1 MSEGVVNSDF
11 GKLKK
16 AFIEAVVLLAFTKSR
31 KKRWRNILRNMDLV
45 GDFKSFLQFILQER
59 RGRVLY
65 LELSDAHGEIAPG
78 YIKYFQDLGCS
89 VDVVMDSSV
98 ARENPLYCIDGVR
111 FFSTNPVLAPLLLRA
126 IRKSDYQIIFVGT
139 NELYQYKRRF
149 FCDVYRSFCEE
160 HPSKMLIVE
169 HDLKNIEKSFYLASL
184 YKNRRLVVIRN
195 FSDDPLLSEVNPHFF
210 GCFESDARST
220 EDVTTFVVAGG
231 LGLERRNPALLVE
244 GVRYLLGKG
253 IDDFRVVVVGSGRP
267 DGFPDDVAAKVLW
280 MGRLDYPK
288 LYETVRSSSF
298 FLPLLDPD
306 MQEHHKYRTSV
317 SSGSIQL
324 IYGCLIIPVISRV
337 FAVAYGFSEETCV
350 VYDGNEIGMAMERAV
365 EMQRDTLM
373 QMKDNLIDK
382 RKEIQSASLNRIS
395 FFF

>member
-1 MSEGVVNSDF
+1 
-11 GKLKK
+11 
-16 AFIEAVVLLAFTKSR
+16 
-31 KKRWRNILRNMDLV
+31 
-45 GDFKSFLQFILQER
+45 
-59 RGRVLY
+59 
-65 LELSDAHGEIAPG
+65 
-78 YIKYFQDLGCS
+78 
-89 VDVVMDSSV
+89 
-98 ARENPLYCIDGVR
+98 
-111 FFSTNPVLAPLLLRA
+111 
-126 IRKSDYQIIFVGT
+126 
-139 NELYQYKRRF
+139 
-149 FCDVYRSFCEE
+149 
-160 HPSKMLIVE
+160 MLIVE

-365 EMQRDTLM
+365 ETQRDTLM